1 MFSLGYGEMLIVGI
15 CALILFGD
23 RLPEIG
29 RAVERSWDEDPIGLL
44 LLVSF
49 GIMIFL
55 FIVTLC
61 WTFGRCRPL
70 TGGSVLDLTRRHF
83 DVGKHAAAR

>member
-1 MFSLGYGEMLIVGI
+1 MFSVGYGEMLLVGI

-49 GIMIFL
+49 GITIFL
-55 FIVTLC
+55 FIITLC
-61 WTFGRCRPL
+61 WTFGR
-70 TGGSVLDLTRRHF
+70 
-83 DVGKHAAAR
+83 

>member
-1 MFSLGYGEMLIVGI
+1 MFALGYGEMLIVGI

-49 GIMIFL
+49 GIMMFL

-61 WTFGRCRPL
+61 WTFGQ
-70 TGGSVLDLTRRHF
+70 
-83 DVGKHAAAR
+83 

>member
-49 GIMIFL
+49 GIMMFL

-61 WTFGRCRPL
+61 WTFGR
-70 TGGSVLDLTRRHF
+70 
-83 DVGKHAAAR
+83 